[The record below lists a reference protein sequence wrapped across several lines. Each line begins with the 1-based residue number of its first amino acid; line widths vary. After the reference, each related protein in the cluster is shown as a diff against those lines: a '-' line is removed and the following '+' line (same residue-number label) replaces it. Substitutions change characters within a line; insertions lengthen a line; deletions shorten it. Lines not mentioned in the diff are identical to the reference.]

1 MAGTLP
7 HAVFVETG
15 IDEAGRSMAFAGELP
30 GCAAIGDDA
39 AAAVAHVPARVAA
52 FVAWL
57 RAGGE
62 RLAEP
67 VGNWYEVERAAASPA
82 PDGGL
87 RRAAFSLDE
96 LPPSAEEFETW
107 LRWAELA
114 REELAGALDGEPAAA
129 DRLGWLPTQD
139 AALVVELGSTPTPT
153 GDGGNALDWIYDA
166 RDALTA
172 ALTATGPS
180 GAGVRRALR
189 LVIADDLRAV
199 ELITRR

>member
-15 IDEAGRSMAFAGELP
+15 IDDNGRSMAFAGELP
-30 GCAAIGDDA
+30 GCAAVGDDA
-39 AAAVAHVPARVAA
+39 SAAVALVPARVTA

-62 RLAEP
+62 RLNEP
-67 VGNWYEVERAAASPA
+67 VGNWYEVERATATPA

-87 RRAAFSLDE
+87 HRAAFSLDE
-96 LPPSAEEFETW
+96 LPPSADEFETW

-114 REELAGALDGEPAAA
+114 REELAGALDGEPGAA
-129 DRLGWLPTQD
+129 DQLAWLPIQD
-139 AALVVELGSTPTPT
+139 AALAVELGSATPPT
-153 GDGGNALDWIYDA
+153 DGASTSLDRIYDA
-166 RDALTA
+166 RDTLTA
-172 ALTATGPS
+172 ALIASGPA

-189 LVIADDLRAV
+189 LAIADDIRAV
-199 ELITRR
+199 ELITHR

>member
-15 IDEAGRSMAFAGELP
+15 IDDAGRSMAFAGELP
-30 GCAAIGDDA
+30 GCAAVGDDA
-39 AAAVAHVPARVAA
+39 AAAVTRVPARVTA

-62 RLAEP
+62 RLNDP
-67 VGNWYEVERAAASPA
+67 VGNWYEVERAAATPA

-87 RRAAFSLDE
+87 QRAAFSLDE
-96 LPPSAEEFETW
+96 LPPSADEFAIW

-129 DRLGWLPTQD
+129 DRLAWLPIQD
-139 AALVVELGSTPTPT
+139 VALAVELGSPPTSA
-153 GDGGNALDWIYDA
+153 GDENSALDRIYDA
-166 RDALTA
+166 RDTLTA
-172 ALTATGPS
+172 ALIAAGPG

-189 LVIADDLRAV
+189 LAIADDLRAV
-199 ELITRR
+199 ELIPHR